1 MRLTRT
7 SSMMISALIITIIL
21 AGCGVVATGVP
32 SATNHAR
39 TAVPPEATYVILQ
52 SDTGDFIGGGQAFT
66 YTLADTH
73 INVSAMRG
81 HLSVTIVGDER
92 WSGDFQVPDS
102 LKQLQPGYYGD
113 LKRYPFHNPV
123 KGGLNWSGEG
133 RGSNKLTGWFA
144 VDSVTY
150 VKGVLAAIDLRFEQH
165 SEGASPALRGQIH
178 WQGMR
183 RGSETTPLLR

>member
-81 HLSVTIVGDER
+81 HLSVTIVDGPEIFK
-92 WSGDFQVPDS
+92 SQTA
-102 LKQLQPGYYGD
+102 
-113 LKRYPFHNPV
+113 
-123 KGGLNWSGEG
+123 
-133 RGSNKLTGWFA
+133 SN
-144 VDSVTY
+144 S
-150 VKGVLAAIDLRFEQH
+150 
-165 SEGASPALRGQIH
+165 SSPA
-178 WQGMR
+178 
-183 RGSETTPLLR
+183 TTAISNAIPFIIP